1 LSHLDTLNPAL
12 ASTPPR
18 PRRRHSPDCR
28 RQQNKAMTRARVL
41 AAATERFA
49 QVGYEQATLR
59 AIAAAAGLSTG
70 SVFGNWPDK
79 AALYREAHGHDPLT
93 PEQGRAAVVALAW
106 IVHGL
111 VQDGDVA
118 AARLNHGLTL
128 LNRLDPDWRTRAP
141 VAAPDAAP
149 GQNQEDADQ

>member
-1 LSHLDTLNPAL
+1 MSPLAALNAAL
-12 ASTPPR
+12 ANPPESR
-18 PRRRHSPDCR
+18 ARRRHSPDCR
-28 RQQNKAMTRARVL
+28 RQQNKTVTRARVL
-41 AAATERFA
+41 AAATKLFA

-106 IVHGL
+106 IIQGL
-111 VQDGDVA
+111 IVDGDVA

-141 VAAPDAAP
+141 VAAP
-149 GQNQEDADQ
+149 GLNQEGADQ